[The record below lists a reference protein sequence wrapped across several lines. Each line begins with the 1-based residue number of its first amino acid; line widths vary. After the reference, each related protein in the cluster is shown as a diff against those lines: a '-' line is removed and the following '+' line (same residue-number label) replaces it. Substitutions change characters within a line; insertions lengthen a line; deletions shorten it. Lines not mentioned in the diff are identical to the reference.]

1 MREIRTSG
9 SVRVKASN
17 GRSTRLTGNRVEYA
31 IPANPGSFPPQMHWL
46 TLLLLAPLLGAL
58 LIAGLP
64 GRNPLLIRRA
74 AIATSLITLLVAVG
88 LWFLFDP
95 TAREFQLAESIVWN
109 QRLGTSYALGI
120 DGISY
125 PMVVLATLLS
135 LIALLASA
143 AIDHHVKGYYLLML
157 VLESAMLGV
166 FMARDWALFYVFW
179 ELTLI
184 PLFFLI
190 NRWGGRNCQGAAL
203 NFVLYTMGGSVFMLI
218 SLLLLFDA
226 VPGHSFSME
235 AIAAA
240 GRTMPEQTQIWI
252 FLGLLVG
259 FGVKMPVFPLHG
271 WLPLAHVEAPSPV
284 SILLSGIL
292 LKMGAYGLIRAAST
306 LPAAVMALQTLL
318 MVLALIGLVYGGLLA
333 WRQTD
338 LKAMIAYS
346 SLSHMSVLLL
356 GIAALNVAGLTGSV
370 MQMVAHGLVAGATFL
385 LIGLLYQRTHT
396 RDVNQYSSLIRV
408 APRFA
413 FFTTLAF
420 IAAVSLP
427 GTAGF
432 IAELHVLVGGFQQW
446 QWWIAVLSL
455 GVLISAA
462 YGVRT
467 VGRLFTGPVRPGMQ
481 QVDDLHLPESL
492 AAGVL
497 LAAVVLIGLFP
508 APLLDIIRLPVTD
521 LAALFTGGGR

>member
-1 MREIRTSG
+1 MRHPYIP
-9 SVRVKASN
+9 SN
-17 GRSTRLTGNRVEYA
+17 PKPEFMR
-31 IPANPGSFPPQMHWL
+31 WL
-46 TLLLLAPLLGAL
+46 TLLLLTPLLGSLLVAAIPGRQVVLIRRTAILASSITL
-58 LIAGLP
+58 LIA
-64 GRNPLLIRRA
+64 A
-74 AIATSLITLLVAVG
+74 G
-88 LWFLFDP
+88 LWLLFDP
-95 TAREFQLAESIVWN
+95 ASTQLQLTESVVWN
-109 QRLGTSYALGI
+109 ERLGTAYALGI

-125 PMVVLATLLS
+125 PMVLLAALLS

-143 AIDHHVKGYYLLML
+143 SITDRPKGYYLLIL

-190 NRWGGRNCQGAAL
+190 DRWGGKNRQGASL

-218 SLLLLFDA
+218 SLLLLFEA
-226 VPGHSFSME
+226 VPGHSFSMA
-235 AIAAA
+235 AITEA
-240 GRTMPEQTQIWI
+240 GRALPEDTQIWI

-259 FGVKMPVFPLHG
+259 FGVKMPIFPIHG

-292 LKMGAYGLIRAAST
+292 LKMGAYGLIRAADT
-306 LPAAVMALQTLL
+306 LPDAVMVLQTPL
-318 MVLALIGLVYGGLLA
+318 MALALVSLIYGGLLA

-346 SLSHMSVLLL
+346 SVSHMAVVLL
-356 GIAALNVAGLTGSV
+356 GIATLNIAGLTGAV
-370 MQMVAHGLVAGATFL
+370 MQMVAHGLVAGTTFL

-396 RDVNQYSSLIRV
+396 RDINQYSSLIRT

-420 IAAVSLP
+420 MAAVAFP

-432 IAELHVLVGGFQQW
+432 VAELHVLVGGFQQW
-446 QWWIAVLSL
+446 QWWVLALSL

-462 YGVRT
+462 YAVRT
-467 VGRLFTGPVRPGMQ
+467 VGRLFTGPVRPDMQ
-481 QVDDLHLPESL
+481 NVEDLRRTETL
-492 AAGVL
+492 AAS
-497 LAAVVLIGLFP
+497 VLIAGILFIGIFP
-508 APLLDIIRLPVTD
+508 APLLNMIHASAAQM
-521 LAALFTGGGR
+521 AALFGGGSQ